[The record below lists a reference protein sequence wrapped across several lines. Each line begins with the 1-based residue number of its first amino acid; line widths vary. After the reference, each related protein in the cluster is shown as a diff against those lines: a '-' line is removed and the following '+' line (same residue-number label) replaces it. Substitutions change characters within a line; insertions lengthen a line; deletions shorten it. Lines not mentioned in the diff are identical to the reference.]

1 MKEKLLDYL
10 LLETNVYKR
19 PLRKR
24 RILLLLCA
32 GAGLVIVLGYS
43 VKNGFGFINNLY
55 SVIMTLVMIF
65 FLGIFSMVVYSWPAV
80 DVAAS
85 VGKAS
90 GKMNIIVKRMKVA
103 KGFLYAVIYTG
114 SVSAVLTM
122 LFNSAFSYKGAE
134 AAIFIL
140 SVFISFW
147 AGGMLTRCITAVF
160 DETAKKKVLV
170 FFLSSVWYYIIIVQI
185 MDFIIKG
192 AYSIIR

>member
-10 LLETNVYKR
+10 LLETDVYKR

-24 RILLLLCA
+24 RVLLLLCA

-43 VKNGFGFINNLY
+43 VLY

-80 DVAAS
+80 DMAAS

-114 SVSAVLTM
+114 SFSAILTM
-122 LFNSAFSYKGAE
+122 LFNSVFEYKGAS
-134 AAIFIL
+134 AATFIL
-140 SVFISFW
+140 SIFVSFW
-147 AGGMLTRCITAVF
+147 AGGMLTRCITAIF

-170 FFLSSVWYYIIIVQI
+170 FFLSSVWYYIIIMQI